1 MPSTPGAISQ
11 NVTLIFVVRS
21 IGPCVRRSGILKRLT
36 THAHVAS
43 ERDHSVVSN
52 AASKLMKRNRIGK
65 GIEMN
70 QQFQQ
75 TAGNKTYEI
84 SLSGYGL
91 INSPRL
97 NKGTAFTDH
106 ERDVFG
112 LHGLLPPH
120 VGSLDEQIDRRIKA
134 FREQP
139 NAFHKY
145 SFLRDLQNTNETL
158 FYALLLRNIEEML
171 PVVYTPTV
179 GEGCQRFSEI
189 WRKPRG
195 LFLSYPNKH
204 RIDQILSHSRYDG
217 VKCIVVS
224 DGERILGLGDQGAG
238 GMGIPIGKMALY
250 TALGGIHP
258 EHCLPILLDVG
269 TDNEDRL
276 KSPIYIGWTHHRV
289 RGEEYDAF
297 VDVFVNSVKKRW
309 PHVLLQWED
318 FAGSNAARLLAR
330 YKDQLCTFN
339 DDIQGTAAV
348 ATATL
353 LSAINVTGVPLEQ
366 QKIAVFG
373 FGTAGIG
380 ITNLLEQ
387 FMHDKGVSVE
397 EARNHFYA
405 IDRYGLITEKG
416 KDVRPEQ
423 MPYAR
428 KEEEVRGWRQP
439 NGDITLQDVIRHAK
453 PSVLI
458 GVSGQAGAFTEGVVR
473 EMARNTV
480 RPVIF
485 PLSNP
490 TARSE
495 ATPQDLVDWTEGRA
509 LIGTGSPFEPVT
521 IWGKKVRIDQTNN
534 SYIFPGLALG
544 IVASRAKRVTDA
556 MVVAAA
562 KELARLVPTQ
572 KDKKANLL
580 PSLSDSRQLSRSI
593 AQAVGRQA
601 IQDGQA
607 QVAGEDSL
615 NRELQ
620 ANIWEPV
627 YAPYERKTGTP

>member
-1 MPSTPGAISQ
+1 MIETLEPTALKPYP
-11 NVTLIFVVRS
+11 VTL
-21 IGPCVRRSGILKRLT
+21 
-36 THAHVAS
+36 A
-43 ERDHSVVSN
+43 
-52 AASKLMKRNRIGK
+52 
-65 GIEMN
+65 
-70 QQFQQ
+70 
-75 TAGNKTYEI
+75 
-84 SLSGYGL
+84 GYGL

-106 ERDVFG
+106 ERDVFE

-120 VGSLDEQIDRRIKA
+120 VGTLEEQIDRRMQA

-145 SFLRDLQNTNETL
+145 SFLRDLQNSNETL

-204 RIDQILSHSRYDG
+204 RIEQILSHSRYDG
-217 VKCIVVS
+217 IKCIVVS

-258 EHCLPILLDVG
+258 EDCLPILLDVG
-269 TDNEDRL
+269 TDNEERL

-289 RGEEYDAF
+289 RGEAYDDF

-318 FAGSNAARLLAR
+318 FAGSNASRLLAR

-366 QKIAVFG
+366 QKIVVYG

-380 ITNLLEQ
+380 ITNLLMQ
-387 FMHDKGVSVE
+387 FIQEKGVSE
-397 EARNHFYA
+397 QAARSCIYA
-405 IDRYGLITEKG
+405 IDRYGLITEHG
-416 KDVRPEQ
+416 KEVRPEQ
-423 MPYAR
+423 LPYAR
-428 KEEEVRGWRQP
+428 KEEEVRSWRQA
-439 NGDITLQDVIRHAK
+439 NGDIALLDVIRHAK
-453 PSVLI
+453 PTVLI
-458 GVSGQAGAFTEGVVR
+458 GVSGQGGAFTEEAVR
-473 EMARNTV
+473 EMAQHTA

-490 TARSE
+490 TPSSE

-509 LIGTGSPFEPVT
+509 LIGTGSPFEPVRM
-521 IWGKKVRIDQTNN
+521 WGRQVRIDQTNN

-544 IVASRAKRVTDA
+544 IVASKARRVTDK
-556 MVVAAA
+556 MIMAAT
-562 KELARLVPTQ
+562 KELLRLAPTQ
-572 KDKKANLL
+572 KDTKASLL
-580 PSLSDSRQLSRSI
+580 PPISESREISRSI
-593 AQAVGRQA
+593 AKAVGMQA
-601 IQDGQA
+601 IQEGQG
-607 QVAGEDSL
+607 QVTGEDVL
-615 NRELQ
+615 ERELQ

-627 YAPYERKTGTP
+627 YVPYERIRG